1 MPRHRIIL
9 NIAWFA
15 ATAIL
20 YWLLCVLSVA
30 LTPAAAYSSPVWL
43 SDGFALGLFM
53 LAPRG
58 NRLALLAGIFAANI
72 FFSGTGGQ
80 IAPLLVGSIANVLQT
95 WLAGLI
101 LMHLRQRRA
110 PWHGRTRA
118 IAFIVVAVV
127 AVNALAALLQ
137 AVNGSWF
144 FALSFRDEFPALFIS
159 DALGLLLL
167 TPIMT
172 TWTENASLQY
182 QVGEN
187 RNWLEALGLL
197 FLLIA
202 TTVWAYAISPD
213 RMGLTLPYFY
223 LVVPLFLWAVAR
235 FGSRGAGIAALIYS
249 LIAIYMTSKGS
260 GPFLNGNAPIAIG
273 LLQLQEFLFVL
284 GCTIM
289 FTAAILEERS
299 ALFLI
304 KADAER
310 RFNETMRV
318 SRNLVFD
325 IDYDARV
332 IRWTGDT
339 GDVLGIAAHEISS
352 TTAWTARVHPEDR
365 AYLVTQRNRLI
376 SGESDTAELEYRVKC
391 DAGDYL
397 TIGVSAFAQQI
408 RDAGG
413 VRSQR
418 RVIGFVKDI
427 TADKR
432 AEVEKNRLEAELR
445 QAQKME
451 AVGQLAG
458 GIAHDFNNIL
468 ASIVGYGEMAQQRL
482 LKLAELA
489 APPAATDAALT
500 RYLDTIAK
508 AAERGR
514 VLVSQILT
522 FSRKHPQ
529 ERLNVNIADVL
540 DEVVTLVRG
549 SSPHEVRIAVTAANA
564 VAVIGNPTELHQLFM
579 NLATNGLQ
587 AMPDGGSLDID
598 MTSVKLLAPTV
609 VMLGQLP
616 PGDYVLVR
624 VRDHG
629 MGIDVE
635 TRRRMFEPFFT
646 TKPAGRGT
654 GLGLSLA
661 ISVAKA
667 HGGGIDVESV
677 VGAGATFS
685 VYLPVAKDFI
695 QAITPDDT
703 ALPRGDGERILVVD
717 DDNLL
722 LALAEEILTE
732 LGYVTTVYSS
742 SFDALAAFENHP
754 DQFAV
759 VLSDEIMPGL
769 TGTQMTSR
777 IHAMRPDLPV
787 LIITAYGGPGF
798 EIRAQQAGATQVLKK
813 PYQRSELAWAL
824 RSALRRQG

>member
-53 LAPRG
+53 LAPRD

-72 FFSGTGGQ
+72 FFTGIGGQ
-80 IAPLLVGSIANVLQT
+80 IAPLLVGSIAHVLQT

-101 LMHLRQRRA
+101 LMRLRQRRA

-118 IAFIVVAVV
+118 IAFIVVVVV
-127 AVNALAALLQ
+127 AVNALAALLL
-137 AVNGSWF
+137 AANGAWF
-144 FALSFRDEFPALFIS
+144 FALSFRDEFSALFIS
-159 DALGLLLL
+159 GALGLLLL

-172 TWTENASLQY
+172 TWAENASLQY
-182 QVGEN
+182 QVAEN
-187 RNWLEALGLL
+187 RSWLEALGLL
-197 FLLIA
+197 FALIA
-202 TTVWAYAISPD
+202 TTVWVYAISPD
-213 RMGLTLPYFY
+213 RMGLTPPYFY
-223 LVVPLFLWAVAR
+223 LMVPLFLWAVAR

-249 LIAIYMTSKGS
+249 LIAIYMTSRGS

-273 LLQLQEFLFVL
+273 LLQLQEFLLVL

-318 SRNLVFD
+318 SRNLIFD
-325 IDYDARV
+325 INYDSGV
-332 IRWTGDT
+332 IQWAGDT
-339 GDVLGIAAHEISS
+339 VDVLGIVAQNISS
-352 TTAWTARVHPEDR
+352 TTAWTARVHPDDR
-365 AYLVTQRNRLI
+365 GYLIAQRNKLI
-376 SGESDTAELEYRVKC
+376 SGEIETTELEYRVKS
-391 DAGDYL
+391 DAGDYI
-397 TIGVSAFAQQI
+397 TIGVNAFVQHI
-408 RDAGG
+408 RDASG

-427 TADKR
+427 TARKL
-432 AEVEKNRLEAELR
+432 AEAEKNRLEAELR

-482 LKLAELA
+482 RKLAE
-489 APPAATDAALT
+489 PPAMIDAALA

-522 FSRKHPQ
+522 FSRKNPQ
-529 ERLNVNIADVL
+529 QRLNVNIADVL

-549 SSPHEVRIAVTAANA
+549 SSPHEVRVAITAAPGIAVN
-564 VAVIGNPTELHQLFM
+564 GNPTELHQLFM

-587 AMPDGGSLDID
+587 AMPEVGILDVSMERARLIE
-598 MTSVKLLAPTV
+598 PRV

-616 PGDYVLVR
+616 PGEYLLVR

-629 MGIDVE
+629 VGIDAE

-646 TKPAGRGT
+646 TKSAGRGT

-667 HGGGIDVESV
+667 HGGGIDVESI

-685 VYLPVAKDFI
+685 VYLPVASGLIKAATTED
-695 QAITPDDT
+695 AT
-703 ALPRGDGERILVVD
+703 LPRGEGARILIVD
-717 DDNLL
+717 DDKLL
-722 LALAEEILTE
+722 LALADEILSE
-732 LGYVTTVYSS
+732 LGYVTTCYSS
-742 SFDALAAFENHP
+742 SVDALAAFENNP
-754 DQFAV
+754 GQFDA

-777 IHAMRPDLPV
+777 MHAMRPDLPV
-787 LIITAYGGPGF
+787 LIITAFGGPGF
-798 EIRAQQAGATQVLKK
+798 ELRAQQAGATQVLKK
-813 PYQRSELAWAL
+813 PYQRIELARAL
-824 RSALRRQG
+824 HSALGRLG

>member
-1 MPRHRIIL
+1 MPRHPVIL
-9 NIAWFA
+9 NFAWFA
-15 ATAIL
+15 ATAVL

-53 LAPRG
+53 LAPHG
-58 NRLALLAGIFAANI
+58 NRLALLAGICAANI
-72 FFSGTGGQ
+72 AFTGIGGP
-80 IAPLLVGSIANVLQT
+80 IAPLLVGAIANVLQT

-101 LMHLRQRRA
+101 LLRMRQRRA

-127 AVNALAALLQ
+127 AVNALVALLQ
-137 AVNGSWF
+137 AVNGAWF
-144 FALSFRDEFPALFIS
+144 FALSFRDEFSALFIS
-159 DALGLLLL
+159 NALGLLLL

-172 TWTENASLQY
+172 TWTENTSLQY
-182 QVGEN
+182 QVAEN
-187 RNWLEALGLL
+187 RHWLEALGLL
-197 FLLIA
+197 FTLVA
-202 TTVWAYAISPD
+202 TTVWAYTISPD
-213 RMGLTLPYFY
+213 RMGQTLPYFY

-249 LIAIYMTSKGS
+249 LIAIYMTSRGS

-273 LLQLQEFLFVL
+273 LLRLQEFLVVL

-318 SRNLVFD
+318 SRNLIFD
-325 IDYDARV
+325 INYDSRV
-332 IRWTGDT
+332 IQWAGDT
-339 GDVLGIAAHEISS
+339 VDVLGIVVQNISS
-352 TTAWTARVHPEDR
+352 TTAWTARVHPDDR
-365 AYLVTQRNRLI
+365 GYLIAQRNKLM
-376 SGESDTAELEYRVKC
+376 SGESETAELEYRVKS
-391 DAGDYL
+391 DAGNYI
-397 TIGVSAFAQQI
+397 TIGVNAFVQQV

-427 TADKR
+427 TARKL
-432 AEVEKNRLEAELR
+432 AEAEKKRLEAELR

-482 LKLAELA
+482 RKLAE
-489 APPAATDAALT
+489 PPAMIDAALT

-522 FSRKHPQ
+522 FSRKNPQ
-529 ERLNVNIADVL
+529 ERLNVDIADVL

-549 SSPHEVRIAVTAANA
+549 SSPHEVRVAISAAPGTAVN
-564 VAVIGNPTELHQLFM
+564 GNPTELHQLFM

-587 AMPDGGSLDID
+587 AMPEGGILDVGMERVRLIE
-598 MTSVKLLAPTV
+598 PRV

-616 PGDYVLVR
+616 PGEYLLVR

-629 MGIDVE
+629 VGIDAE

-646 TKPAGRGT
+646 TKSAGRGT

-685 VYLPVAKDFI
+685 VYLPVASGLAVAASTGD
-695 QAITPDDT
+695 AT
-703 ALPRGDGERILVVD
+703 LPRGRGARILIVD
-717 DDNLL
+717 DDKLL
-722 LALAEEILTE
+722 LALADEILSE
-732 LGYVTTVYSS
+732 LGYVTTCYSS
-742 SFDALAAFENHP
+742 SVAALASFENNP
-754 DQFAV
+754 DQFDA

-777 IHAMRPDLPV
+777 MHASRPDLPV

-798 EIRAQQAGATQVLKK
+798 ELRAQQAGATQVLRK
-813 PYQRSELAWAL
+813 PYQRGELARAL
-824 RSALRRQG
+824 HNALSRPD